1 MEGIRGVG
9 EKGEE
14 IKKVRGKGE
23 GDEAESRPGRQCCS
37 VHDAI
42 SMILKTCLNT

>member
-14 IKKVRGKGE
+14 IKKVRGTGE
-23 GDEAESRPGRQCCS
+23 GDEAERVDKEDS
-37 VHDAI
+37 VVLCMML
-42 SMILKTCLNT
+42 SP